1 MDRTTRDE
9 RSYGVIADSEVRV
22 SNVGPRPTQGQ
33 FSVNEAPA
41 TAFVEALARRD
52 FGALEAT
59 LSSAVR
65 FRALLP
71 SGSLELHDSATVV
84 ERLTAWFGASER
96 FEVQEASAQAVADR
110 LEVRYRFRL
119 RPHPFVRESGWHV
132 IQQVAFCEIAD
143 GTIAALDLLCT
154 GFRPELEIESGV
166 LHTFDAGNMGCADG
180 LSAEFSRRIK
190 SIAVGD
196 VLMVVARDPAAKEDL
211 PPLARMMGHEVLSID
226 QHEDRSLSI
235 TVERVR

>member
-1 MDRTTRDE
+1 MDRSTGYE
-9 RSYGVIADSEVRV
+9 RSYGVIADIGVRASEVDT
-22 SNVGPRPTQGQ
+22 RPTHGQ
-33 FSVNEAPA
+33 FTVDEAPA
-41 TAFVEALARRD
+41 TTFVEALARRD

-71 SGSLELHDSATVV
+71 SGPLELQDPATIV

-110 LEVRYRFRL
+110 MRIRYRFRL
-119 RPHPFVRESGWHV
+119 RPHPFVPESGWHV
-132 IQQVAFCEIAD
+132 IEQVAFCEIAD
-143 GTIAALDLLCT
+143 GTIAALDILCT
-154 GFRPELEIESGV
+154 GFRPELEVESSV

-180 LSAEFSRRIK
+180 LSGEFSRRIK

-196 VLMVVARDPAAKEDL
+196 VLTVVARDPAAKEDL
-211 PPLARMMGHEVLSID
+211 PPLARMMGHQVLSID
-226 QHEDRSLSI
+226 QNEDGSLSI